1 MLAMHKCASRQVCP
15 HRGCVALTCT
25 STPPCAQ
32 GRDNLSLSCTRH
44 THLDRDGLLGA
55 VRARSVSRFYL
66 ASTVVAD
73 VALSSRH
80 PASPRLPPLRRSR
93 RTLTSTCCPARAWAW
108 TTPRSSPSSPCY
120 RATGQD
126 INTAFHQGSKRDIVE
141 LGIQIQG
148 GQPIATTQAQ
158 QRFDRHRIAD
168 HAQRAAQRTLPSSA
182 LGRRRDASSCC
193 DERLQRARPCAERGQ
208 ARQRR
213 SAVHTRPCPR
223 SRPARPSFRPREYC
237 YATPYARPDRPTSRP
252 DRQLDTVL
260 AQHCIPNHPTLLRTD
275 SALQV

>member
-1 MLAMHKCASRQVCP
+1 M
-15 HRGCVALTCT
+15 T
-25 STPPCAQ
+25 SSTTLPAHL
-32 GRDNLSLSCTRH
+32 DVYILSLTRIG
-44 THLDRDGLLGA
+44 LDDSTLNSVIA
-55 VRARSVSRFYL
+55 NVPRSGVL
-66 ASTVVAD
+66 W
-73 VALSSRH
+73 
-80 PASPRLPPLRRSR
+80 SR
-93 RTLTSTCCPARAWAW
+93 RAVAHRQQARH
-108 TTPRSSPSSPCY
+108 R
-120 RATGQD
+120 RAD
-126 INTAFHQGSKRDIVE
+126 P
-141 LGIQIQG
+141 G
-148 GQPIATTQAQ
+148 G